1 MLNSNFAVHKSF
13 NKQNGST
20 ECLDLD
26 NIGSRVQE
34 RTRKLLEEHEL
45 VSLL

>member
-1 MLNSNFAVHKSF
+1 MFAVHKSF
-13 NKQNGST
+13 NKQNDSA
-20 ECLDLD
+20 ECPDLD

-34 RTRKLLEEHEL
+34 RTRNSLEEHEL